1 MAPKIFEGVLY
12 PARSCTRFETY
23 NILHSDFYE
32 RCTLLAWCAVTICSF
47 TILIITK
54 FRSFIF
60 FFLGFRFKLCCI
72 RLISVIITLS
82 FCSYNTLSHDFVELY
97 LYYLLFGCL
106 SASSQGREC
115 IVVSFVGG
123 EFLVQMWLCW
133 SHLHFCVVVL
143 ITGISAVLLRPA
155 KSVRFPHLQQF
166 VQSEAY
172 FSHQVFFLPH
182 IYLLRWPYH
191 YAMFNKSLPCT
202 NNSLRLIK
210 YNFLDAIHS

>member
-82 FCSYNTLSHDFVELY
+82 FCSYNTLSHDFVEVIS
-97 LYYLLFGCL
+97 LLFAFWL
-106 SASSQGREC
+106 FEC
-115 IVVSFVGG
+115 F
-123 EFLVQMWLCW
+123 
-133 SHLHFCVVVL
+133 
-143 ITGISAVLLRPA
+143 ITGARVYCSFFCWRWVFSPDVTLLVAFAFLCSCLEYLSGAAATSKVCQVSSSPTICS
-155 KSVRFPHLQQF
+155 KWGVFFPPGVFFTPHL
-166 VQSEAY
+166 
-172 FSHQVFFLPH
+172 
-182 IYLLRWPYH
+182 
-191 YAMFNKSLPCT
+191 SLT
-202 NNSLRLIK
+202 MTVSLC
-210 YNFLDAIHS
+210 YV